1 MGTAQI
7 ACLYHERQKLYQT
20 TFKDVRMTTVFDA
33 IGRLLRVVVTIDLLV
48 AENEFLA
55 DQWLQFK
62 RMVKFVRTDS
72 AKFGIGMC
80 VCLCSVCVGR

>member
-1 MGTAQI
+1 
-7 ACLYHERQKLYQT
+7 
-20 TFKDVRMTTVFDA
+20 MTTVFDA

-48 AENEFLA
+48 ADNEFLA

-72 AKFGIGMC
+72 AKFGIGSC
-80 VCLCSVCVGR
+80 EWVGECVGVGVGGFMCLFVCKRYVDWQS